1 MTASPSSRNR
11 AWQPQIRYAPTTSQ
25 MKRLSEPAQSPHGKP
40 SARAACTTSSAVWT
54 SQPIRTPQV
63 ASRPER
69 PGLRASPTYATAASP
84 YASRAGQNR
93 SPAID
98 PPLRE
103 PDREERDRDQ
113 HDAEQRVDRAE
124 VRALRPVVDG
134 EAEHEVRRV
143 EEEQDEEER
152 QLLLAPEPPVP
163 PGDLRPDRTGR
174 ERQHPEDHA

>member
-93 SPAID
+93 SSAID
-98 PPLRE
+98 PPPRQLDELAELAFEPLHLR
-103 PDREERDRDQ
+103 RDDQ
-113 HDAEQRVDRAE
+113 HV
-124 VRALRPVVDG
+124 P
-134 EAEHEVRRV
+134 EHDDEHDQVRRGHV
-143 EEEQDEEER
+143 
-152 QLLLAPEPPVP
+152 LLRGA
-163 PGDLRPDRTGR
+163 
-174 ERQHPEDHA
+174 HAS